1 MPRQAFKAERFHSLS
16 PPPPHPVPL
25 SQLFFIL
32 KLPDRGQ
39 MDLSKAFDDVH
50 LYEGEC
56 MSWVQSL
63 KGREVKQKKAKH
75 PSLEGGH

>member
-16 PPPPHPVPL
+16 PPPPPHPVPL
-25 SQLFFIL
+25 INLRNSQLFFIL

-56 MSWVQSL
+56 MS
-63 KGREVKQKKAKH
+63 
-75 PSLEGGH
+75 